1 MEKQSNF
8 ALQSLIVIVVLNA
21 ILIAAIYLVAGEALA
36 GKGLIVLGVGA
47 MVTLALWGAVQQLV
61 RKLGAGAPPELPTPE
76 PKPAPKP
83 LPEQPSEAS
92 ALQLLSIL
100 QREGRLIDFLQE
112 DLSRYDDAQ
121 IGAAVR
127 SIHEGCKRA
136 LDTYVTLEPVYD
148 VPEGS
153 TVTVEP
159 GFDARAVRLS
169 GNIAGDPP
177 FKGALRHR
185 GWRVTRIDLPKLMQ
199 AQDRVVAPA
208 EVEVNG

>member
-1 MEKQSNF
+1 MEKKSSF
-8 ALQSLIVIVVLNA
+8 ALQSLLVILALNA
-21 ILIAAIYLVAGEALA
+21 VLIAAIYLVAGEALA
-36 GKGLIVLGVGA
+36 GKGLLVLGVGA
-47 MVTLALWGAVQQLV
+47 VVTLALWGAVQQLV
-61 RKLGAGAPPELPTPE
+61 RKLGAGAPPELPGPA
-76 PKPAPKP
+76 PKPAPKA

-112 DLSRYDDAQ
+112 DLSQYDDAQ

-136 LDTYVTLEPVYD
+136 LETYVALEPIYD

-153 TVTVEP
+153 AVTVAP
-159 GFDARAVRLS
+159 GFDTRAVRLS

-208 EVEVNG
+208 EVEVN

>member
-1 MEKQSNF
+1 MERKSSF
-8 ALQSLIVIVVLNA
+8 ALQSLLVILALNA
-21 ILIAAIYLVAGEALA
+21 VLIATIYFAAGDALA
-36 GKGLIVLGVGA
+36 GKSLLVLGVGVV
-47 MVTLALWGAVQQLV
+47 VTGVMWVAIQ
-61 RKLGAGAPPELPTPE
+61 RLGKRLTAGAPPELPKPE
-76 PKPAPKP
+76 PKPAPKA

-136 LDTYVTLEPVYD
+136 LETYVTLEPVYD

-153 TVTVEP
+153 TVTVKP

-185 GWRVTRIDLPKLMQ
+185 GWRVVKIDLPKLMQ

>member
-1 MEKQSNF
+1 MERKSSF
-8 ALQSLIVIVVLNA
+8 ALQSLLVILALNA
-21 ILIAAIYLVAGEALA
+21 VLIATIYFAAGDALA
-36 GKGLIVLGVGA
+36 GKGLIVLGAGVV
-47 MVTLALWGAVQQLV
+47 VTGVMWAAI
-61 RKLGAGAPPELPTPE
+61 RRLGKRLTAGAPPELPKPE
-76 PKPAPKP
+76 PEPAPKA

-127 SIHEGCKRA
+127 SIHEGCRHA
-136 LDTYVTLEPVYD
+136 LETYVTLEPIYD

-185 GWRVTRIDLPKLMQ
+185 GWRVTKIDLPKLMQ

>member
-1 MEKQSNF
+1 MERKSSF
-8 ALQSLIVIVVLNA
+8 ALQSLLVILALNA
-21 ILIAAIYLVAGEALA
+21 VLIATIYFAAGDALA
-36 GKGLIVLGVGA
+36 GKDLIVLGAGVV
-47 MVTLALWGAVQQLV
+47 VTGVMWVAIQ
-61 RKLGAGAPPELPTPE
+61 RLGKRLTAGAPPELPKPE
-76 PKPAPKP
+76 PKPAPKA

-136 LDTYVTLEPVYD
+136 LETYVTLEPIYD

-185 GWRVTRIDLPKLMQ
+185 GWRVVKIDLPKLMQ

>member
-1 MEKQSNF
+1 MEKKSNF

-21 ILIAAIYLVAGEALA
+21 VLIAAIYLVAGEAPA

-47 MVTLALWGAVQQLV
+47 VVTLALWGAVQQLV
-61 RKLGAGAPPELPTPE
+61 RKLGAGAPPELPE
-76 PKPAPKP
+76 PKPAPKA

-92 ALQLLSIL
+92 ALQLLSIF

-153 TVTVEP
+153 TVTVAP

-185 GWRVTRIDLPKLMQ
+185 GWRVVKIDLPKLMQ
-199 AQDRVVAPA
+199 AQDRVIAPA

>member
-21 ILIAAIYLVAGEALA
+21 VLIAAIYLVAGEALA
-36 GKGLIVLGVGA
+36 GKGLLVLGVGA
-47 MVTLALWGAVQQLV
+47 VVTLALWGAVRQLV
-61 RKLGAGAPPELPTPE
+61 RKLGAGAPPELPKPE
-76 PKPAPKP
+76 PKPAPKA

-112 DLSRYDDAQ
+112 DLSQYDDAQ

-148 VPEGS
+148 EPEGS
-153 TVTVEP
+153 TVTVAP

-199 AQDRVVAPA
+199 AQDRVIAPA

>member
-21 ILIAAIYLVAGEALA
+21 VLIAAIYLVAGEALA
-36 GKGLIVLGVGA
+36 GKGLLVLGVGA
-47 MVTLALWGAVQQLV
+47 VVTLALWGAVRQLV
-61 RKLGAGAPPELPTPE
+61 RKLGAGAPPELPKPE
-76 PKPAPKP
+76 PKPAPKA

-112 DLSRYDDAQ
+112 DLSQYDAAQ

-148 VPEGS
+148 EPEGS
-153 TVTVEP
+153 TVTVAP

-199 AQDRVVAPA
+199 AQDRVIAPA